1 MTVRWCKVKRTLEVL
16 FNLHH
21 LTVMMV
27 TCQTAMYR
35 WGCNSQAHFET
46 SVYFFLGPAA
56 GAQQKYIRVWSPGG
70 QDLEPQAGVAP
81 HKINGYVVTQA
92 TI

>member
-1 MTVRWCKVKRTLEVL
+1 MYPLQTHAVSKEQPSAHMSIASKMATLSL
-16 FNLHH
+16 
-21 LTVMMV
+21 
-27 TCQTAMYR
+27 YP

-46 SVYFFLGPAA
+46 SVHFFLGPAA
-56 GAQQKYIRVWSPGG
+56 GAQEKYIRVWSPGG